1 MKQHFFKETI
11 LSQSVNRDEI
21 SEYIGQP
28 RKADE
33 WFTVTQERI
42 DMFAD
47 ATLDHQ
53 FIHVDPERARESPFG
68 TTVAH
73 GFLTLSLIP
82 KLLEPIQ
89 LIPQDIVMGLNYG
102 LNRVRFP
109 HPVPV
114 NSELRATLTLLK
126 IDEKSPDRILL
137 TSEIVV
143 EIKGIEK
150 PALIAES
157 LAMWVFG

>member
-1 MKQHFFKETI
+1 M
-11 LSQSVNRDEI
+11 SQLVNRENIKDFI
-21 SEYIGQP
+21 DQ
-28 RKADE
+28 RRQTDE
-33 WFTVTQERI
+33 WFRVTQDRI

-73 GFLTLSLIP
+73 GFLTLSLLP

-89 LIPQDIVMGLNYG
+89 MVPENIVMGVNYG

-114 NSELRATLTLLK
+114 NSDIRAIATLLE
-126 IDEKSPDRILL
+126 IDEKSANRVLL
-137 TSEIVV
+137 TTEIVV
-143 EIKGIEK
+143 EIKGVEK
-150 PALIAES
+150 PAMIAES
-157 LAMWVFG
+157 LAMWVF